1 MAHNS
6 PGKVWTYGNGAW
18 HEGDAAILA
27 PRHQAFWLS
36 STVFDGARAIAGK
49 APDLDRHA
57 ERLIRSAHVLGMKPP
72 IGRSEIE
79 ALVWD
84 GIAKFDADAELYI
97 CPIFYAEEGAVVLP
111 DPASTQ
117 FSMVVREAPIP
128 PFEGFGACLSSFRRP
143 ARDMAPTEAKASCL
157 YPNVARSVGEAQEKG
172 FDVGVVLD
180 PNGNVAEF
188 SYANLF
194 MAKDGVVL
202 TPEINGTFLN
212 GITRQRVIQL
222 LRDDGH
228 TVVERAM
235 DFGEVLAADQVLAVR
250 GPGGTVEQAEVF
262 LGHLRGAAAV
272 GLHAP
277 EVVAAAAVK
286 LCCVHMHDKRFV
298 ALKLGLKTGGK

>member
-1 MAHNS
+1 MAHNQ
-6 PGKVWTYGNGAW
+6 PGKVWTYANGEW
-18 HEGDAAILA
+18 FDGDKAVLA
-27 PRHQAFWLS
+27 PRHQAFWLA
-36 STVFDGARAIAGK
+36 STVFDGARYMSGR
-49 APDLDRHA
+49 APDLDLHIA
-57 ERLIRSAHVLGMKPP
+57 RLMKSARVLGLAPNLSPEKIETLAWEG
-72 IGRSEIE
+72 IG
-79 ALVWD
+79 
-84 GIAKFDADAELYI
+84 KFDKDAELYI

-194 MAKDGVVL
+194 MAKDGVVS

-228 TVVERAM
+228 TVVERAI
-235 DFGEVLAADQVLAVR
+235 DFDEVLEADELFATGNYAKVLPCTKIEDR
-250 GPGGTVEQAEVF
+250 ELQPGP
-262 LGHLRGAAAV
+262 
-272 GLHAP
+272 
-277 EVVAAAAVK
+277 VATRARELYFDFA
-286 LCCVHMHDKRFV
+286 
-298 ALKLGLKTGGK
+298 KTA